1 MNWPNLSQ
9 IFRVRYLFIKRSS
22 QKVLQIEGLQEG
34 FKIKHTDKKYK
45 RMAKKTGLKIPKVQ
59 ALKLV

>member
-1 MNWPNLSQ
+1 M
-9 IFRVRYLFIKRSS
+9 KRSS

-45 RMAKKTGLKIPKVQ
+45 RMAKKTGFKLPTVQ
-59 ALKLV
+59 ALKFV